1 MVGNSDHMKKCSAGC
16 LAFLAVAIGL
26 AFASAIGAPAQENK
40 EARDLP
46 EREEIHQSYQ
56 LAPGARVEVSVLSG
70 SVDVQTVEGNTAEIN
85 IVRSARTRQELDCYS
100 VAIDHSPTSLVL
112 RHQQEH
118 TGSCQSIRARQRV
131 SLTLPRDVDLTLHAI
146 SGPVTLGPI
155 AGNLR
160 LSGLSGRV
168 EVEQGLG
175 FSDISGISGNLIVH
189 VSRLGDRGMR
199 VSGISGTAEFL
210 IGADVG
216 ADIVINGI
224 AGGVGVTAP
233 GVAVS
238 QVSESNFRGRIGAGG
253 PPISISGLSGTLAF
267 RADK

>member
-1 MVGNSDHMKKCSAGC
+1 MKKHSY
-16 LAFLAVAIGL
+16 VAL
-26 AFASAIGAPAQENK
+26 AFAAIAIALAPAIGAPAQENK

-56 LAPGARVEVSVLSG
+56 LAPGARVEVSVVSG
-70 SVDVQTVEGNTAEIN
+70 SVDVQTVEGNTAEVN
-85 IVRSARTRQELDCYS
+85 TAKVDIVRSARTRAELDCYS

-118 TGSCQSIRARQRV
+118 TGPCRSISARQRV

-160 LSGLSGRV
+160 LSGLSGKV
-168 EVEQGLG
+168 ELEQGLG

-199 VSGISGTAEFL
+199 VSGISGTAEFM
-210 IGADVG
+210 IGADAS

-224 AGGVGVTAP
+224 AGGVGATAP